1 MKRWRKDG
9 HGCLLADQ
17 KCLSTPQSTPRQ
29 TWRRFR
35 SWRSRASANRSG
47 AADYIAGRKQDFQWD
62 RIREGFA
69 HHADQRKSLTRCC
82 LGRERHQ
89 SVKVGT
95 RHHGLHRTGGAVGRS
110 AIPSPILGGDT
121 PPDASIVEEAAVRS
135 IAPQTYHEL
144 PQVGPT
150 SAVNDLWVLCI
161 LKVHTGP
168 AVVAGSYTHGPL
180 KRPAEGAVVVE
191 SAARVPGPRPGKAA
205 SGIGPSDP
213 TAGRGPPQNRTSP
226 IKAFGSSKCG
236 FEPVSMC
243 RLVLHTVTRAQVPHA
258 LPTTRPHPDRCL
270 RYSRAPVGRFPRFQ
284 SLLCGG

>member
-17 KCLSTPQSTPRQ
+17 KCLSTPQSAPRQ

-121 PPDASIVEEAAVRS
+121 PPDASIVEAAAVRA
-135 IAPQTYHEL
+135 IAPRRIMNRRRVHSPWLATFL
-144 PQVGPT
+144 PAIPRARPRSGRLAMMPRGLPRGGQAKGEC
-150 SAVNDLWVLCI
+150 SLGNCI
-161 LKVHTGP
+161 FWGDWIREGLVHDD
-168 AVVAGSYTHGPL
+168 
-180 KRPAEGAVVVE
+180 K
-191 SAARVPGPRPGKAA
+191 
-205 SGIGPSDP
+205 
-213 TAGRGPPQNRTSP
+213 PQ
-226 IKAFGSSKCG
+226 
-236 FEPVSMC
+236 
-243 RLVLHTVTRAQVPHA
+243 L
-258 LPTTRPHPDRCL
+258 
-270 RYSRAPVGRFPRFQ
+270 
-284 SLLCGG
+284 